1 MTSTCGRGWLLAL
14 GITIAC
20 STTRAAEVPVWFGT
34 YTNAKTGSEG
44 VYVSRFDTV
53 TGALAPPVLAA
64 AARNPSFLAFHPRL
78 PVVYAVAD
86 VPGPDGKPV
95 GGVAAFTIDE
105 ATSRLAPLGSQ
116 PSGGGGPCH
125 VAVDSEGR
133 VVLAA
138 NYGGGSVICVG
149 LDDAGRPRPVV
160 AEGERR
166 GFLQHTFDRAGTP
179 GIDPRRQEKPHAHSV
194 DVSRDGRFVVVCD
207 LGVDQVF
214 VHALDTRSATIAPH
228 TAARAKAGAGPR
240 HFAWHPGGRF
250 AYAVNELD
258 LTVTGFDYDAAKGT
272 LTPIETLSTLPA
284 DAGDRTGF
292 TAAEIAVHP
301 TGKFLYASTRGHDSI
316 AIYAIDPTTGR
327 LTFRAAEPV
336 RGRIPRHFAIAPGGA
351 FLLAAGQDSGTVA
364 VFAID
369 QQTGDLT
376 FTGTTIEV
384 PAPVC
389 VAFKPSP

>member
-1 MTSTCGRGWLLAL
+1 MTSTRGREWLLAL

-20 STTRAAEVPVWFGT
+20 GATRAAEVPVWFGT

-44 VYVSRFDTV
+44 IYTSRFDTD

-78 PVVYAVAD
+78 PVVYAVAE

-105 ATSRLAPLGSQ
+105 ATARLTPLGSQ

-125 VAVDSEGR
+125 VTVDAEGR

-138 NYGGGSVICVG
+138 NYGGGSVICLG
-149 LDDAGRPRPVV
+149 LDDTGRPRPVV

-166 GFLQHTFDRAGTP
+166 GFIQHTFDRADTP
-179 GIDPRRQEKPHAHSV
+179 GIDPRRQDKPHAHSV

-214 VHALDTRSATIAPH
+214 VHALDARAATIAPH

-258 LTVTGFDYDAAKGT
+258 LTVTAFAHDAAAGT

-284 DAGDRTGF
+284 DVGDRAGF

-301 TGKFLYASTRGHDSI
+301 TGKFVYASTRGHDSI
-316 AIYAIDPTTGR
+316 AIYAIDAATGR
-327 LTFRAAEPV
+327 LSFRGTEPV
-336 RGRIPRHFAIAPGGA
+336 RGRIPRHFAIAPGGK

-369 QQTGDLT
+369 QQTGGLT
-376 FTGTTIEV
+376 FTGTSIEV

-389 VAFKPSP
+389 VAFRPSP